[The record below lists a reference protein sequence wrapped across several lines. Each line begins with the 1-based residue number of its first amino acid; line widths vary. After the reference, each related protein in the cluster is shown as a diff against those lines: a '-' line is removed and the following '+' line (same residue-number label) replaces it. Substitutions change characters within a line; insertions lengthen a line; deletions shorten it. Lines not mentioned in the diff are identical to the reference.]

1 MWYPQQGGQEN
12 RICGTHRKVDRKT
25 GDVVPTA
32 RWTGKQVMYYPQ
44 QGGRSNRRCGTY
56 SKVDR
61 KTGDVEPAVGVGGK
75 EGKSG
80 IRVDVALSLK

>member
-12 RICGTHRKVDRKT
+12 RR
-25 GDVVPTA
+25 
-32 RWTGKQVMYYPQ
+32 Y
-44 QGGRSNRRCGTY
+44 GTY

-61 KTGDVEPAVGVGGK
+61 RTRDVEPAVGVGGK